1 MSSTRRDILKTMTA
15 LGVGA
20 ALPSATAVHASEPA
34 KPVHV
39 FDSAA
44 IRFDCDELLDVYCPR
59 FLEGMIVVRDK
70 HTGHLLPLRL
80 ATPQRTTP

>member
-1 MSSTRRDILKTMTA
+1 MSPTRRDILKTIAA
-15 LGVGA
+15 LGEGA
-20 ALPSATAVHASEPA
+20 ALPAAPAVNASEPV
-34 KPVHV
+34 KPVRA
-39 FDSAA
+39 FASDA
-44 IRFDCDELLDVYCPR
+44 IRFDRDELLDVYCPR